1 VAEHLIRSLARFGTV
16 DSLPATSCNPS
27 DDAALARELDGRE
40 RRFDRVVL
48 VAEASDSAPWRAFC
62 IRAADRVLV
71 LASER
76 APVPSGSLQLE
87 LAGCDVVRS
96 GALGAVPCA
105 RWVDALRPRAVH
117 TLAAHAGMDK
127 AIAVIARRLAGRSVG
142 LVFSGGGA
150 RGAAHIGVVE
160 VLVAAG
166 VVVDR
171 VAGASIGALAAAAFA
186 AGMSAREM
194 AGAWHRNMI
203 VTKPL
208 NDYTVPAVAL
218 VRGAKFRA
226 GLRDEFGSMQ
236 IEDLPREFFCVSA
249 DIQSGELYV
258 HRRGPL
264 VDAVYASMA
273 IPGLLP
279 PANVDGRILVD
290 GGILNNLPVATLAR
304 RGEGPVVASALT
316 VHGFRYTARSPELG
330 RHVRLRSALRSAV
343 TGVEGPAPSLRDTLM
358 RVLALASVD
367 ATRAGRDQADVVI
380 TPNTRGIGMLEFT
393 AIERAIEA
401 GREAA
406 LTALAQPDTAQR
418 LLLD

>member
-1 VAEHLIRSLARFGTV
+1 
-16 DSLPATSCNPS
+16 
-27 DDAALARELDGRE
+27 
-40 RRFDRVVL
+40 
-48 VAEASDSAPWRAFC
+48 
-62 IRAADRVLV
+62 
-71 LASER
+71 
-76 APVPSGSLQLE
+76 
-87 LAGCDVVRS
+87 
-96 GALGAVPCA
+96 
-105 RWVDALRPRAVH
+105 
-117 TLAAHAGMDK
+117 
-127 AIAVIARRLAGRSVG
+127 

-150 RGAAHIGVVE
+150 RGAAHIGVVD
-160 VLVAAG
+160 VLTAAG

-236 IEDLPREFFCVSA
+236 IEDLPHECLCVSA
-249 DIQSGELYV
+249 DIHSCELYV

-264 VDAVYASMA
+264 VDAIYASMA

-290 GGILNNLPVATLAR
+290 GGILNNLPVETLAR

-316 VHGFRYTARSPELG
+316 VHGFRRRHTVTPPELG
-330 RHVRLRSALRSAV
+330 PRARLRSALRTAV
-343 TGVEGPAPSLRDTLM
+343 TGVEGPVPSLRDTLM

-367 ATRAGRDQADVVI
+367 ATRAARDQADVVI
-380 TPNTRGIGMLEFT
+380 SPDTRGIGMLEFT
-393 AIERAIEA
+393 AIDRAIEA

-406 LTALAQPDTAQR
+406 LTALAQPDTSRR